1 MGCGMNRRPWEQWEI
16 DYLERHFYG
25 TQLHV
30 ICLWLDRSQA
40 SVYSMANRLGLDS
53 LAAVE
58 RRKYRGE
65 QQAWMPD
72 EIRFMKQH
80 YAKGDWEFL
89 CKRPG
94 RSKQSIKAKALRM
107 GLFKL

>member
-1 MGCGMNRRPWEQWEI
+1 MKRRPWEQREI
-16 DYLERHFYG
+16 DYLTKHFYG
-25 TQLHV
+25 TELDV
-30 ICLWLDRSQA
+30 ICEYLNRSQA

-53 LAAVE
+53 KAAVE

-65 QQAWMPD
+65 QQKWMPD
-72 EIRFMKQH
+72 EIRFMKEH
-80 YAKGDWEFL
+80 YVKSDWDHL
-89 CKRPG
+89 CKRLG